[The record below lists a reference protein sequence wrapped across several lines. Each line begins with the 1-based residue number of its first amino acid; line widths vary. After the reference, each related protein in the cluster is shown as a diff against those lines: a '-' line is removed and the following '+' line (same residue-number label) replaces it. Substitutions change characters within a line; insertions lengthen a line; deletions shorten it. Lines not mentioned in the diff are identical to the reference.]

1 MAIVMPDC
9 TASFRLPAN
18 TVVTPFRRRI
28 VVVRVGCALRIVRI
42 NRVAA
47 KYDQIKEGLVPLNNT
62 YAGRDQRARLNYLI
76 SRING
81 FQINKLLL
89 YLLIREISTHVLTSH
104 VFS

>member
-9 TASFRLPAN
+9 TASFRLPEN
-18 TVVTPFRRRI
+18 TVVAPLRRTI
-28 VVVRVGCALRIVRI
+28 VVLRVGCALRTIRI

-47 KYDQIKEGLVPLNNT
+47 KYDRIKEGLVPLNNT